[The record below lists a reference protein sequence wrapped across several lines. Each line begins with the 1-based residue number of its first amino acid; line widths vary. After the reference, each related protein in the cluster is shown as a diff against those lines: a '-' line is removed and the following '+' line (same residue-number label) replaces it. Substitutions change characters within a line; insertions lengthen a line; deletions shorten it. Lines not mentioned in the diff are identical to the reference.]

1 MSLIAAALLVAG
13 GAFVGGWLA
22 RATRKVPELP
32 GHDPNGEPEDGGD
45 ALGAPSKP
53 DPFVAFPCR
62 LGDVV
67 LASDGE
73 EAWLESAVVFSEE
86 VPVLVLFLAPNAG
99 ADRAVLARPK
109 PHEDLVWLT
118 AAPHLAEASNWGP
131 SEEPPSSLVHHG
143 ERYERLRRL
152 PLSAERHGPSAPDLG
167 DVVLLAEYKSAT
179 DRRLV
184 AVFAGTRVLV
194 WEGRML
200 GPGLYEVL
208 PNHSP

>member
-32 GHDPNGEPEDGGD
+32 SPEGEGDSDEANDG
-45 ALGAPSKP
+45 LGAPKV
-53 DPFVAFPCR
+53 DPFAAFGCR

-73 EAWLESAVVFSEE
+73 EAWLESAIVFSEE

-99 ADRAVLARPK
+99 ADRAVLVRPK

-118 AAPHLAEASNWGP
+118 AAPHMAEASNWGP

-143 ERYERLRRL
+143 ERFERLRRL

-167 DVVLLAEYKSAT
+167 DVVLFAEYKSAT

-184 AVFAGTRVLV
+184 AILAGTRVLV

-208 PNHSP
+208 PSQSS

>member
-22 RATRKVPELP
+22 RATRKLPELP
-32 GHDPNGEPEDGGD
+32 GPEPESNPDDAADDGT
-45 ALGAPSKP
+45 LPSKV
-53 DPFVAFPCR
+53 DPFASFPCR

-86 VPVLVLFLAPNAG
+86 TPVLVLFLAPNAG

-109 PHEDLVWLT
+109 PHEDLAWLT
-118 AAPHLAEASNWGP
+118 AAPNMADASNWGP
-131 SEEPPSSLVHHG
+131 SEEPPSSLVHRG

-152 PLSAERHGPSAPDLG
+152 PLSAERHGPSAPDWG
-167 DVVLLAEYKSAT
+167 EVVLLAEYKSVT

-184 AVFAGTRVLV
+184 TILAGTDVLV
-194 WEGRML
+194 WEGRVL

-208 PNHSP
+208 PSQSS